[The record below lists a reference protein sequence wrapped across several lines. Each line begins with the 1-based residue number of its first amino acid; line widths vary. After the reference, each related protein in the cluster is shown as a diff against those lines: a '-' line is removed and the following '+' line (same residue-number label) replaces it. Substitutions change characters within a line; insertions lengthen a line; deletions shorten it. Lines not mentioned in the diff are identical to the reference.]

1 MEEAKSLIYSI
12 DTFLQQICIEIFE
25 IHILR
30 IRRSEE
36 GKFKGANKVFDHP
49 DVISQPMIAKSLLEI
64 IENPLF
70 FEDLIDLSKDNAS
83 FRVIIGEDN
92 IDNQMK
98 WFSIIIA
105 PFGLNHSL
113 GGTIGLIVPK
123 RIPYKRILPIVKYA
137 SFWIDRLVKR
147 NIGEKSLVLE

>member
-1 MEEAKSLIYSI
+1 
-12 DTFLQQICIEIFE
+12 
-25 IHILR
+25 
-30 IRRSEE
+30 
-36 GKFKGANKVFDHP
+36 
-49 DVISQPMIAKSLLEI
+49 MIAKSLLEI

-105 PFGLNHSL
+105 PFGFNHSL
-113 GGTIGLIVPK
+113 GGSIGLIVPK